1 MEFEYAEQTNPDGLT
16 QTFIIGEDFIERIK
30 ETLEM
35 EDHEVKPEDKFRDYE
50 EWDSL
55 AILSLLA
62 MINEE
67 FDIIIKRDEL
77 DKIVTIRELNKHI
90 IMQE

>member
-1 MEFEYAEQTNPDGLT
+1 MEK
-16 QTFIIGEDFIERIK
+16 FIDLIK

-35 EDHEVKPEDKFRDYE
+35 EAQEVKSKDKFRDYE

-55 AILSLLA
+55 AVLSVLA

-67 FDIIIKRDEL
+67 YDIIIPRKEFEKL
-77 DKIVTIRELNKHI
+77 ITIEDI
-90 IMQE
+90 INFINE

>member
-1 MEFEYAEQTNPDGLT
+1 MNKEKFMEIFQ
-16 QTFIIGEDFIERIK
+16 
-30 ETLEM
+30 ETLEI
-35 EDHEVKPEDKFRDYE
+35 EEQEVKSEDKFRDYE

-67 FDIIIKRDEL
+67 FEIIIKREEL
-77 DKIVTIRELNKHI
+77 DKIITIGELYDYVI
-90 IMQE
+90 AQG